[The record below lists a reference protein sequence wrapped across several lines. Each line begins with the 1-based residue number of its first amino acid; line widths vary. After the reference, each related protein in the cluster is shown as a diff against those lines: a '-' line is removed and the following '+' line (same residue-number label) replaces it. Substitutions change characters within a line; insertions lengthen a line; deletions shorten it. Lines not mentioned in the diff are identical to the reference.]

1 MFDSRSLEEYED
13 LEAEPEVL
21 EQEGPEVPEL
31 YTESELSLSILS
43 GPLASLLTSSV
54 VGILSA
60 FQFIDQKPMYL
71 TS

>member
-1 MFDSRSLEEYED
+1 MFDSHSLEEYED
-13 LEAEPEVL
+13 LEAKPEVL

-31 YTESELSLSILS
+31 HTESELSLSISL
-43 GPLASLLTSSV
+43 GPSLLTSSV